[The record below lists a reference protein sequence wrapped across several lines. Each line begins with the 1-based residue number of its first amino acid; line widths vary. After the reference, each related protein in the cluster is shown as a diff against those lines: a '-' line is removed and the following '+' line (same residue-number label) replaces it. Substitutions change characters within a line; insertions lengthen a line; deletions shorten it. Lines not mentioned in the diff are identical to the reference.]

1 MNDNQ
6 IFANRII
13 SALTSTSDTSTYN
26 GEPWM
31 FAKETPTVAP
41 TVSPDLKT
49 VDMPAVPFPD
59 PQRLNDTPYIK
70 TTRAGVNL
78 SETEMDDLETI
89 KTQLN
94 SLLTKEQIQAYTKS
108 AMYGIKAITAL
119 GNGFTSNISYRM
131 QAHNK
136 EWQARQNIRSRD
148 LLLLNQR
155 EINRAAQMDANVYRM
170 QGAVTKS
177 NQKVAMAQTGF
188 AVGKG
193 IYRNTLDTTD
203 IRTNYNTS
211 AIILKAELQ
220 NAELTRKAGLYEAE
234 SIINKADA
242 KIARYQGKAAM
253 WEGVTGAVSYLA
265 AAGAS
270 FYVGTY
276 GYGNDKP
283 TKTITKTT
291 VRTRG

>member
-26 GEPWM
+26 GEPWA
-31 FAKETPTVAP
+31 FAAEAPTVAP
-41 TVSPDLKT
+41 TVSPDLKNVGT
-49 VDMPAVPFPD
+49 PVVPFPEAQK
-59 PQRLNDTPYIK
+59 PNETPYIG
-70 TTRAGVNL
+70 TERARVNL
-78 SETEMDDLETI
+78 SETEMGDIETI

-94 SLLTKEQIQAYTKS
+94 SLLTKEQIQNYTKS

-119 GNGFTSNISYRM
+119 GNGFTANTSYRM
-131 QAHNK
+131 QARNK
-136 EWQARQNIRSRD
+136 EWQAQQNLRSRD

-170 QGAVTKS
+170 QGAITKS

-193 IYRNTLDTTD
+193 IYRNTLDNTD

-253 WEGVTGAVSYLA
+253 WEGYMGAVSYLA
-265 AAGAS
+265 ASGAS
-270 FYVGTY
+270 FYVGLE
-276 GYGNDKP
+276 GYGDDTP
-283 TKTITKTT
+283 TKTVTKTT
-291 VRTRG
+291 VRTRS

>member
-1 MNDNQ
+1 MNPYAQSIVD
-6 IFANRII
+6 
-13 SALTSTSDTSTYN
+13 ALTSTDNSSMYN
-26 GEPWM
+26 GEPWV
-31 FAKETPTVAP
+31 FARETPTVAP
-41 TVSPDLKT
+41 TVDPNLKN
-49 VDMPAVPFPD
+49 VNMPTVPFPEVK
-59 PQRLNDTPYIK
+59 PRNPTPYIK
-70 TTRAGVNL
+70 TTRAGVRL
-78 SETEMDDLETI
+78 SETEKDEMPDA
-89 KTQLN
+89 
-94 SLLTKEQIQAYTKS
+94 SLVEGRLTKEQIQNYTNA

-119 GNGFTSNISYRM
+119 SNGFTANTSYKM
-131 QAHNK
+131 QAKNK
-136 EWQARQNIRSRD
+136 EWQARQNLRSRD

-170 QGAVTKS
+170 QGAITKS

-242 KIARYQGKAAM
+242 KIARIQGRAAM
-253 WEGVTGAVSYLA
+253 WEGVIGATAYLA

-270 FYVGTY
+270 FYVGKY
-276 GYGNDKP
+276 GYGDNKGTAVDPMQVKSA
-283 TKTITKTT
+283 KNQL
-291 VRTRG
+291 